1 MAPTGQGQ
9 CARLLN
15 RPGSIDSGNK
25 ILIVFGYNLTKMLRF
40 MLINKHFLMRNI
52 STTTKNFPY

>member
-40 MLINKHFLMRNI
+40 MLINKHF
-52 STTTKNFPY
+52 